1 MKSYLYIFLLLTLS
15 AAAQQHCGYDF
26 TSYVVLQ
33 VKEEGKKEFL
43 KGLTVT
49 LLDADSKPAV
59 NTDNRYSWTGK
70 DKVLTFFEN
79 YRIGERWFFPHAAE
93 SYVLQVTNEFPAD
106 EMRVRVEDSAGVYAS
121 TEFPLY
127 AYNMYVLCTTQA
139 QQAMSF
145 GRRTNKAV
153 EVFLTKK

>member
-1 MKSYLYIFLLLTLS
+1 MKHSIFLLLLTFS

-33 VKEEGKKEFL
+33 VREEGKREFL

-49 LLDADSKPAV
+49 LLDTDSNPAV
-59 NTDNRYSWTGK
+59 NIDNRYSWTSK
-70 DKVLTFFEN
+70 DQVLTFFEN

-106 EMRVRVEDSAGVYAS
+106 EMRVRIEDPSGVYAPV
-121 TEFPLY
+121 EFPLY
-127 AYNMYVLCTTQA
+127 AWNMYVLCTTQA

-145 GRRTNKAV
+145 GRRTNKPV
-153 EVFLTKK
+153 EAWLKKK